1 MTRMTES
8 GGTAL
13 KQVRGLGSAKHG
25 AHHWWDQ
32 RLSAVANM
40 ILIPWLMVSIARL
53 PGYTPEIL
61 TAWLSS
67 GWAAVP
73 LILLTL
79 SVLWHVRLGLQVVI
93 EDYQHDETQVVLMI
107 LLNVFVVA
115 LGATALF
122 SILKLALAGTAA

>member
-1 MTRMTES
+1 M
-8 GGTAL
+8 
-13 KQVRGLGSAKHG
+13 
-25 AHHWWDQ
+25 
-32 RLSAVANM
+32 
-40 ILIPWLMVSIARL
+40 
-53 PGYTPEIL
+53 
-61 TAWLSS
+61 
-67 GWAAVP
+67 P